1 MDQAIDIM
9 LAARKRMLKKFPY
22 FGFRLHQ
29 LKLVETTATATMAT
43 DGKAIYFNPVWVVEM
58 FLERGFEFIETV
70 DAHEIMH
77 VDGFH
82 HLRRPVGSCM
92 KLWGK
97 ACDFAI
103 NYALMR
109 DGFNI
114 YDGLYDK
121 AYIGMSAEQILKILE
136 AEQGAEGDQP
146 GDEDGEGDQPGDDSQ
161 KADSDSQGG
170 DDAEGGNESGDDGA
184 AGNGGSANP
193 DAPWGEVWD
202 GSGDEGENL
211 SQDSKAAE
219 EREIAAQIFEAVKAH
234 EKIKGEGRG
243 ASIELIISGFS
254 AEPVPWHE
262 HLKSC
267 FNDFVLSHNTFAR
280 PNRRLLSQGYIMPT
294 AQRQPNGELVV
305 AIDSSYSMMDDKEL
319 AIVAGHVQ
327 DIVDEIN
334 PIRTVII
341 YCHDTIC
348 GVDEFDS
355 FDDIILKIPETGGTE
370 FNPPFNYVEK
380 HDLDPCA
387 MIYFTDGWGDV
398 GHNARHTFSDPDYP
412 VFWATTDRAPF
423 FRGCDAFGEVIQ
435 VK

>member
-1 MDQAIDIM
+1 M
-9 LAARKRMLKKFPY
+9 
-22 FGFRLHQ
+22 
-29 LKLVETTATATMAT
+29 E
-43 DGKAIYFNPVWVVEM
+43 
-58 FLERGFEFIETV
+58 
-70 DAHEIMH
+70 
-77 VDGFH
+77 
-82 HLRRPVGSCM
+82 
-92 KLWGK
+92 LWGK

-121 AYIGMSAEQILKILE
+121 AYAGMSAEQILKILE
-136 AEQGAEGDQP
+136 DEKGAEGDQP
-146 GDEDGEGDQPGDDSQ
+146 GSEDGEGDQPGDDSQ
-161 KADSDSQGG
+161 EADSDSQGG
-170 DDAEGGNESGDDGA
+170 DDAEGGNQSG
-184 AGNGGSANP
+184 GGPANP

-202 GSGDEGENL
+202 GSGDDGENL

-219 EREIAAQIFEAVKAH
+219 EREIAAQIFEAIKAH

-254 AEPVPWHE
+254 GEPVPWHE

-319 AIVAGHVQ
+319 AIVAGHLQ

-334 PIRTVII
+334 PIKTVII

-355 FDDIILKIPETGGTE
+355 FDDIVLKIPETGGTE
-370 FNPPFNYVEK
+370 FNPPFNYVDK

-398 GHNARHTFSDPDYP
+398 GPTARHTFSDPDYP

-423 FRGCDAFGEVIQ
+423 FRGCGAFGEVIQ